1 MTIKAE
7 TRIERRTARHLY
19 HTVRPVVLVAITLA
33 AAAVTLPAGCGSTAD
48 TVPDAKSVIATFGS
62 VGLSDGLFYYPRS
75 IAIAPNGKMF
85 VDDRTGRI
93 QRFSA
98 DGRFEKSWYTPEH
111 KKGMP
116 VGLCAAPDGKLFVAD
131 THYSR
136 ILIYDQDGQILKTF
150 GEPGTEPGKLGLPTD
165 LAIDK
170 DGNIYISQM
179 IEINRI
185 SKFDK
190 DFNFIKDFGGPDAGE
205 ASLSRP
211 TGLTIDKD
219 NTLWVA
225 DAVHDR
231 LVAFSL
237 DGQLLRT
244 FGTTGNQPGQFRY
257 PYDTAL
263 LPDGT
268 LVVAEF
274 GNSRLQQIDKEGHS
288 LRVWGRWG
296 GKVGQIAAPWGVGA
310 AGNKVYA
317 VDSGNNRVQ
326 VIQW

>member
-1 MTIKAE
+1 MATAMDGTCTWGYAAKYP
-7 TRIERRTARHLY
+7 RR
-19 HTVRPVVLVAITLA
+19 VLRAVITGAIAITIWG
-33 AAAVTLPAGCGSTAD
+33 TMTGCGSAAD
-48 TVPDAKSVIATFGS
+48 TLPDAKSVTSTFGS

-98 DGRFEKSWYTPEH
+98 DGKFEKSWFTPDH
-111 KKGMP
+111 AKGMP
-116 VGLCAAPDGKLFVAD
+116 VGMCAAPDGRLFVAD
-131 THYSR
+131 THYNR
-136 ILIYDQDGQILKTF
+136 ILIYDQDGQLLRMF
-150 GEPGTEPGKLGLPTD
+150 GEAGEGPGQLGLPTD
-165 LAIDK
+165 IAIDK
-170 DGNIYISQM
+170 DGNIYIGQM
-179 IEINRI
+179 TLIDRI
-185 SKFDK
+185 SKFNK
-190 DFNFIKDFGGPDAGE
+190 DLNFIKDFGGPEAGE

-225 DAVHDR
+225 DAIHDR
-231 LVAFSL
+231 LVRFSL
-237 DGQLLRT
+237 DGKLLAA
-244 FGTTGNQPGQFRY
+244 FGSTGKSPGQFRY

-263 LPDGT
+263 LPDGS

-274 GNSRLQQIDKEGHS
+274 GNSRLQQIDKQGRS
-288 LRVWGRWG
+288 LRTWGSWG
-296 GKVGQIAAPWGVGA
+296 AKVGQIAAPWGVGV

-317 VDSGNNRVQ
+317 VDSGNNRIQ